1 MSAEHNR
8 RGGRQQYLVTYS
20 QADTARFP
28 TRESFGEMVEE
39 VFNLGMS
46 VVKVSH
52 WACCRE
58 SHEDGGVHYH
68 CAVKLNGVKRL
79 LSVKEKMQAHHNIVV
94 NFSDSHDYQPATIN
108 IYYYYYYYHLSAYRY
123 VCKEDDEVAH
133 SENHPNLT
141 DAASPPTKRSIAAN
155 RKRSSSAGESSSS
168 STKKRRVSNADVA
181 TFDRR

>member
-8 RGGRQQYLVTYS
+8 RGGRRQYLVTYS

-39 VFNLGMS
+39 VFNSGMS

-68 CAVKLNGVKRL
+68 CAVKLNGVKRW
-79 LSVKEKMQAHHNIVV
+79 LSVKEKIQAHHNIVV
-94 NFSDSHDYQPATIN
+94 NFSDSHDY
-108 IYYYYYYYHLSAYRY
+108 YLSTYRY

-141 DAASPPTKRSIAAN
+141 GRCITTYKAFHRSQQKAL
-155 RKRSSSAGESSSS
+155 
-168 STKKRRVSNADVA
+168 
-181 TFDRR
+181 F